1 MKKLY
6 LYLML
11 KVKEKA
17 RIYVLHKP
25 REVLTAKSI
34 PDRSIVTEICGD
46 IATEKEEEIQT
57 VTGIEEELL
66 MMVEEDMRDPRG
78 RTETGNTE
86 AAEEASMKMLL
97 ISDTDWKR
105 NIQEIFHQ
113 KKDTGQIAISMNP
126 GTGQEETETTLPPG
140 QTDS

>member
-1 MKKLY
+1 
-6 LYLML
+6 ML

-46 IATEKEEEIQT
+46 IAIEKEEETQT

-66 MMVEEDMRDPRG
+66 MMVEEGMRDPRG
-78 RTETGNTE
+78 RTETGITE

-97 ISDTDWKR
+97 ISDTD
-105 NIQEIFHQ
+105 
-113 KKDTGQIAISMNP
+113 
-126 GTGQEETETTLPPG
+126 
-140 QTDS
+140 

>member
-17 RIYVLHKP
+17 RISVLHKP
-25 REVLTAKSI
+25 REVLTVRNI
-34 PDRSIVTEICGD
+34 PDKNIVTEICGD
-46 IATEKEEEIQT
+46 IATEKEEETQT
-57 VTGIEEELL
+57 VTGIGGELL

-97 ISDTDWKR
+97 ISDTD
-105 NIQEIFHQ
+105 
-113 KKDTGQIAISMNP
+113 
-126 GTGQEETETTLPPG
+126 
-140 QTDS
+140 